1 MRCGATWEHEDRME
15 SNMADQTGI
24 VAPMYLLVK
33 DHKGWSE
40 DDGTPPP
47 SRPVCEGNVGV
58 TRHLSEAVSMVLEP
72 LSHAMDGSDVE
83 STGDMLSKVEEFN
96 QSTDKP
102 TQTRN

>member
-1 MRCGATWEHEDRME
+1 
-15 SNMADQTGI
+15 MAYQTGI

-83 STGDMLSKVEEFN
+83 STGDMLSKWKSSIKAQINPPKLE
-96 QSTDKP
+96 
-102 TQTRN
+102 TRTCKRKWKERKHLG